1 MFHDRDLNAFA
12 EEKLK
17 GSRSEA
23 YVNDAS
29 IKFVKTKSYQS
40 AEISADYAGR
50 LICLLYNW
58 GYYPTELIS
67 FCATYKIKAVFEDLK
82 DPALTEELV
91 DVLVKLIEDRPAS
104 LANRMYL
111 KLIGLQKIQNI
122 HNNDLIARTIQI
134 CLGCLGRFVTI
145 DKLVYIILIK
155 FALKI
160 SEGIK
165 EYKSQIAE
173 KIISLIFAMF
183 SQFSI
188 SQFCEIHEFMKI
200 YLYYLKLLVTL
211 GKEIAIHCER
221 NQEDDPDSFEETRE
235 TMSLFSKILILNLQL
250 SPLSASGSKPRANS
264 LLSSKN
270 ELYQK
275 VVSNISFKNVIAFHK
290 SSKYSDYNNL
300 NYSHFCDGEFE
311 GNLYLKDYQTESEVF
326 EKVKVNSMK
335 LLMVLIRHSPESF
348 INDGMSSYLFP
359 STFDSFLPKSLFT
372 SACFIPQSLYCEEP
386 VDLFGDGRIV
396 ADNMML
402 QIIHTKVDNHREEA
416 PKFLQQS
423 KQLLIKKF
431 CSSPADSSTLVSA
444 LLNESKYEIKSI
456 LIETLS
462 VLVDVITKK
471 GQSRLVQDWT
481 EKKKERLAAVM
492 KENSVKILTIFM
504 LELYS
509 CKPAFL
515 KHVLTG
521 MAHCPSETMLIHTPN
536 KLVNNIIDH
545 FICPI
550 FEESFLREFDFLVE
564 FDKFLIAIFDAGFSE
579 YFLSKIEYIKEI
591 IAKTFQLHQNHS
603 RGDPADVPKL
613 KIFCTLIDHLIN
625 GHPKEMVS
633 FLPFLTEYYLGSVFP
648 VAKYSS
654 LHAFVPN
661 LLCKIVQI
669 KNELTVDQDERKL
682 IRSLSVD
689 LDLEKQIGSH
699 ELSSV
704 RSDEELS
711 PRKSC
716 LKKTYF
722 KLTLLTKA
730 LYTNLIYHSAQS
742 TYKDGYE
749 NSLVTALVSVEKHQ
763 LPILSQELFKRFRVN
778 LETCLIQILAQ
789 TKNKKC
795 QLSLID
801 YFLSSSEIE
810 MPGLRNK
817 MWSNLFRMY
826 KDKVLSVEIVFTN
839 YNIIYGLRDF
849 QQIINERW
857 IVEIFYQTVS
867 SMKSKNRKLIN
878 NCLKI
883 FAYILGYYSFSILTW
898 ILEMDVPNVFYD
910 EMEGGNRQQE
920 TVSTLAFLEIAFRKF
935 LTHKYSKFNIIT
947 LSSIQLILRKHEYQ
961 DHDISRALNKFALS
975 FNKLV
980 SDRLVETDCYKF
992 IHMGICLLS
1001 REQTVQAFE
1010 YERILKLTKFCVKII
1025 EQKECEAEIG
1035 SAEQTSWKELQQKI
1049 LDFFLIIERKSST
1062 FVQVPQRTALYSE
1075 MFKGLR
1081 PLLERLKE
1089 KVDDMSRDQAGE
1101 EPSQRQSKSNT
1112 AVITLV
1118 SITAVEPSISMDDSA
1133 EKMVPR
1139 LDMFRAYSSTLRRLK
1154 KFAEEL
1160 SEESESRITLNDM
1173 TLLSKLYS
1181 QSKHI
1186 YLYAESST
1194 KIIKAD

>member
-1 MFHDRDLNAFA
+1 MFHDRDLSAFVQ
-12 EEKLK
+12 EKLK

-23 YVNDAS
+23 YVNEAS
-29 IKFVKTKSYQS
+29 IKFVKAKSYQS

-50 LICLLYNW
+50 LICLLYDW

-67 FCATYKIKAVFEDLK
+67 FCSTFKIKAVFEDLK
-82 DPALTEELV
+82 DPALTEQLV
-91 DVLVKLIEDRPAS
+91 DVLIKLIEDKPAS
-104 LANRMYL
+104 LANRVYL

-122 HNNDLIARTIQI
+122 HNNELIARTIQI

-165 EYKSQIAE
+165 EFKGQIAE
-173 KIISLIFAMF
+173 KIISLIFTMF

-211 GKEIAIHCER
+211 GKEIAIHSER
-221 NQEDDPDSFEETRE
+221 SPEEDPEAHDETRE
-235 TMSLFSKILILNLQL
+235 CMALFSKILILNLQL
-250 SPLSASGSKPRANS
+250 APAAAGGGKARTNS

-275 VVSNISFKNVIAFHK
+275 VVTNIWFKTTVSLHR

-300 NYSHFCDGEFE
+300 NYSHYCDGEFE
-311 GNLYLKDYQTESEVF
+311 GNLYLKDYQTEAEVF
-326 EKVKVNSMK
+326 EKTKVNSMK

-359 STFDSFLPKSLFT
+359 SSFDGFLPKSLF
-372 SACFIPQSLYCEEP
+372 SSPCFIPQALSCDEP
-386 VDLFGDGRIV
+386 DGFGFEDRHA

-402 QIIHTKVDNHREEA
+402 QIVHTKVDKHREDA
-416 PKFLQQS
+416 PAYLQNS
-423 KQLLIKKF
+423 KQQLIKKL

-444 LLNESKYEIKSI
+444 LLTEGKYEIKSI

-462 VLVDVITKK
+462 VLIDVITKK

-481 EKKKERLAAVM
+481 EKKKERLAALM
-492 KENSVKILTIFM
+492 KENSVKLFSIFM

-509 CKPAFL
+509 CTPGFL

-521 MAHCPSETMLIHTPN
+521 MAHCPSDSMLIHTPN
-536 KLVNNIIDH
+536 RLVNNIIDH
-545 FICPI
+545 FICPVLEQT
-550 FEESFLREFDFLVE
+550 FSHDFDFLIE

-591 IAKTFQLHQNHS
+591 IAKTFQHYKSLDS
-603 RGDPADVPKL
+603 EDPANVPKL

-625 GHPKEMVS
+625 GHPREMVN
-633 FLPFLTEYYLGSVFP
+633 FLPFLTEFYLNSVFP
-648 VAKYSS
+648 VAKYCS
-654 LHAFVPN
+654 LHSFVPN

-669 KNELTVDQDERKL
+669 KSELIVDQDERKL
-682 IRSLSVD
+682 IRSLSM
-689 LDLEKQIGSH
+689 DLEFEKPLC
-699 ELSSV
+699 EPLLPSV
-704 RSDEELS
+704 RSDEDLTQ
-711 PRKSC
+711 RKAR
-716 LKKTYF
+716 LKHTF
-722 KLTLLTKA
+722 VDLTLLVKA
-730 LYTNLIYHSAQS
+730 LYTHLVYHSAQS
-742 TYKDGYE
+742 SYKDGYE

-763 LPILSQELFKRFRVN
+763 LPILSQELAKWFGTN
-778 LETCLIQILAQ
+778 LEACLLQILSQ

-801 YFLSSSEIE
+801 YFLSSSEID

-817 MWSNLFRMY
+817 MWSALARMY

-910 EMEGGNRQQE
+910 EMEGESRKKSVVLSLE
-920 TVSTLAFLEIAFRKF
+920 FLGSAFRKF
-935 LTHKYSKFNIIT
+935 ILHKYSKFNLITMDSLWII
-947 LSSIQLILRKHEYQ
+947 LNKHEHR
-961 DHDISRALNKFALS
+961 DFEISH
-975 FNKLV
+975 
-980 SDRLVETDCYKF
+980 RLVDFVDSIAPTVYLKLHSTESYKMKNIAIKF
-992 IHMGICLLS
+992 LLRNRSLKRLCLSELKGLLEFCFQHMFGNFKQSLKEMDQTEKQQLRILHQKNLECAKKIENHALQERMIEEQEKIVSEIIQIMLRYLKDICRLS
-1001 REQTVQAFE
+1001 RELAESGFE
-1010 YERILKLTKFCVKII
+1010 SVDREPEEAPKFASEHHAYLVGLCERLNSFC
-1025 EQKECEAEIG
+1025 ELNFTSEEREI
-1035 SAEQTSWKELQQKI
+1035 AVVRLREIKDKI
-1049 LDFFLIIERKSST
+1049 LQK
-1062 FVQVPQRTALYSE
+1062 
-1075 MFKGLR
+1075 
-1081 PLLERLKE
+1081 
-1089 KVDDMSRDQAGE
+1089 
-1101 EPSQRQSKSNT
+1101 
-1112 AVITLV
+1112 
-1118 SITAVEPSISMDDSA
+1118 
-1133 EKMVPR
+1133 
-1139 LDMFRAYSSTLRRLK
+1139 
-1154 KFAEEL
+1154 
-1160 SEESESRITLNDM
+1160 
-1173 TLLSKLYS
+1173 
-1181 QSKHI
+1181 
-1186 YLYAESST
+1186 
-1194 KIIKAD
+1194 